1 MSEWVGATKYRER
14 EGETQNLT
22 YIDYLLS
29 TNDPA
34 FKWVAAG
41 SEIKK
46 KIFWKKR
53 RKKNQ
58 HKQFQFDAT
67 TSRKNSAVEIS
78 SKELFF
84 KSESTLRNNETL
96 ETKKTQRQQETS

>member
-46 KIFWKKR
+46 RFSGKSEG
-53 RKKNQ
+53 KKNQ

-67 TSRKNSAVEIS
+67 TSRKNSADEIS

-84 KSESTLRNNETL
+84 KSELTLRNNETL
-96 ETKKTQRQQETS
+96 

>member
-14 EGETQNLT
+14 EGETKNLT

-34 FKWVAAG
+34 FKWVAAAAG
-41 SEIKK
+41 SQIKK

-53 RKKNQ
+53 RKNQ

-67 TSRKNSAVEIS
+67 TSRKNSEVA
-78 SKELFF
+78 
-84 KSESTLRNNETL
+84 TL
-96 ETKKTQRQQETS
+96 EIGFKVATLIKKKQ